1 MRKPDLSFT
10 RRNLLGLASGVTL
23 IVGGGVIWRAKSRG
37 LLGEPATEA
46 FSPWT
51 SWNAPDVK
59 GTPLALVAAGI
70 LASNP
75 HNTQPWLFAVAEDRI
90 DIHADTTRNL
100 GGFDPFLREMH
111 IGLGC
116 AIENMVAA
124 AGVNGFAVTVEPVAG
139 SLVDPAAREETVP
152 VATLRLA
159 PLSAPTDAD
168 ALYDAI
174 PKRHTNRFPYDRAQP
189 LPASAKAILADV
201 AEDEHVK
208 LFLFDEG
215 EARSKFDAAVIA
227 ATEEIIA
234 DREMIEAS
242 QRWFRESPS
251 DIAAHRDG
259 LTYDTAGLSPF
270 ITVAAKLL
278 PPLPA
283 EETHQAWLRQ
293 TRDNQLPTAALTG
306 LLAVRDR
313 YDRPQALAAGRAWQ
327 RMQLAATS
335 LGFAMQPINQPVET
349 ADREKQLGKEAK
361 SETRLATLIGA
372 PDWQPTFAFRAG
384 TPTVAAP
391 ASPRRA
397 LKDVVG

>member
-1 MRKPDLSFT
+1 MKPALSFT
-10 RRNLLGLASGVTL
+10 RRYLLGLASGVTL
-23 IVGGGVIWRAKSRG
+23 VVGAGVIWRAKERG
-37 LLGEPATEA
+37 VLGEPAAEA
-46 FSPWT
+46 FSPWAL
-51 SWNAPDVK
+51 WNDPAAK
-59 GTPLALVAAGI
+59 GTPLALVVAGI

-75 HNTQPWLFAVAEDRI
+75 HNTQPWIFTVAEDRI
-90 DIHADTTRNL
+90 EIRADTARNL
-100 GGFDPFLREMH
+100 GGFDPYLREMH

-116 AIENMVAA
+116 AIENMVVA
-124 AGVNGFAVTVEPVAG
+124 AGVNGFAVAVEPVAG
-139 SLVDPAAREETVP
+139 SLVDPTTREGTGP
-152 VATLRLA
+152 VAVLRLTR
-159 PLSAPTDAD
+159 LSTPADAD

-174 PKRHTNRFPYDRAQP
+174 PKRHTNRFPYDRARP

-208 LFLFDEG
+208 LFLFDDG
-215 EARSKFDAAVIA
+215 EARTKFDAAVIA

-259 LTYDTAGLSPF
+259 LTYDAAGLSSLL
-270 ITVAAKLL
+270 TVAAKLL

-306 LLAVRDR
+306 LLAVGDR

-349 ADREKQLGKEAK
+349 ADREKELGRQAK
-361 SETRLATLIGA
+361 SEARLAALTGM

-384 TPTVAAP
+384 MPTVAAP

-397 LKDVVG
+397 LEDVVG

>member
-1 MRKPDLSFT
+1 MKPALSFT
-10 RRNLLGLASGVTL
+10 RRHLLGLASGVTL
-23 IVGGGVIWRAKSRG
+23 IVGAGVIWRAKERG
-37 LLGEPATEA
+37 VLGEPAAEA

-51 SWNAPDVK
+51 LWNDPAAK

-75 HNTQPWLFAVAEDRI
+75 HNTQPWIFAVAEDRI
-90 DIHADTTRNL
+90 ELRADTARNL

-116 AIENMVAA
+116 AIENMVQA

-139 SLVDPAAREETVP
+139 SLVDPTTREGTVP
-152 VATLRLA
+152 VAVLRLTR
-159 PLSAPTDAD
+159 LSAPADAD

-174 PKRHTNRFPYDRAQP
+174 PKRHTNRFPYDRARA
-189 LPASAKAILADV
+189 LPASAKTILADV
-201 AEDEHVK
+201 AEDEQVK

-215 EARSKFDAAVIA
+215 EARATFDAAVIA

-242 QRWFRESPS
+242 QRWFREGPG

-259 LTYDTAGLSPF
+259 LTYDAAGLSPLL
-270 ITVAAKLL
+270 TVAAKLL

-283 EETHQAWLRQ
+283 EETHQAWLRE

-327 RMQLAATS
+327 RMQLAATA

-349 ADREKQLGKEAK
+349 ADREKELGKEAR
-361 SETRLATLIGA
+361 SEARLAALTGA

-384 TPTVAAP
+384 MPTIEAP

-397 LKDVVG
+397 LEDVVG